1 MLVWVVNN
9 SDYLYW
15 HWICCFPTGP
25 QCSRGLRFEQLSQSV
40 ENSATLKQ
48 RFAST
53 CSPVMGIFRKNPLG
67 ILFRG
72 WSDEAQ
78 SRAFYKSMD
87 GINSH
92 RPQQISF

>member
-1 MLVWVVNN
+1 
-9 SDYLYW
+9 
-15 HWICCFPTGP
+15 
-25 QCSRGLRFEQLSQSV
+25 
-40 ENSATLKQ
+40 
-48 RFAST
+48 
-53 CSPVMGIFRKNPLG
+53 MGIFRKNPLG

-92 RPQQISF
+92 RPQQISFWISAAGQNHLKEELSPFIYSTAPQTEAGIPLII